1 MTEAVYNLASEAS
14 QSCIDDLQSLLA
26 STDWISLG
34 ENDSVSGYYKSLG
47 DLELIKSIGI
57 INYDVTTVCDYI
69 MQVSR
74 AQEWD
79 EMLINSKTLHDFG
92 DIKVLHQTYKAIWPV
107 SNRDFIIALKKFSIN
122 DDFLISARSIDIQ
135 IPLQEDTVRGECI
148 TSGFYIKNIEDIA
161 CELTYCVCV
170 DPKGQIPKQIVN
182 IVARKQVENVN
193 KVREAVKKSI

>member
-1 MTEAVYNLASEAS
+1 MAETVYNLASEAC
-14 QSCIDDLQSLLA
+14 QSCVNDLQSLLE

-34 ENDSVSGYYKSLG
+34 EKDGVHGFYKSLG
-47 DLELIKSIGI
+47 ELELIKSTGI
-57 INYDVTTVCDYI
+57 INYDASAVCDYL

-79 EMLINSKTLHDFG
+79 EMLINSKNLHDFG
-92 DIKVLHQTYKAIWPV
+92 DLKVLHQTYKAIWPV
-107 SNRDFIIALKKFSIN
+107 SNRDFIIALKKFTIN

-135 IPLQEDTVRGECI
+135 IPEQEDTVRGECI

-182 IVARKQVENVN
+182 IVARMQVGNVN
-193 KVREAVKKSI
+193 KVREAVKNSS